1 MLRVKAAGSVRPP
14 ATRVLKQLALL
25 GLVAAGLLIA
35 GCGGDEKGTV
45 RAAGAPKPVTAG
57 LPKPLAANAKQAN
70 LILDGPGDLLQKK
83 LSPLRGYP
91 VVVNQWAS
99 WCEPCRFEF
108 PFFQAAATTH
118 RKDVAFL
125 GLDMQDT
132 KKGGKKFLEEI
143 PAPFPSI
150 FDPDA
155 AYITSL
161 GGGRASPT
169 TVFIKPD
176 GQVAF
181 VHPGAYASEAALEAD
196 IATYAKPKSKT

>member
-1 MLRVKAAGSVRPP
+1 MLR
-14 ATRVLKQLALL
+14 RVALL
-25 GLVAAGLLIA
+25 GLVVAGVAIA
-35 GCGGDEKGTV
+35 GCGGGDKGTV
-45 RAAGAPKPVTAG
+45 RASGGPKLETAG
-57 LPKPLAANAKQAN
+57 LPKPLARNIRQAN
-70 LILDGPGDLLQKK
+70 LIIDGPGDLLKKK
-83 LSPLRGYP
+83 LDQLRGYP

-108 PFFQAAATTH
+108 PFFQAAARMH
-118 RKDVAFL
+118 REDVAFL
-125 GLDMQDT
+125 GIDMQDT
-132 KKGGKKFLEEI
+132 KKGGKRFLEEI

-176 GQVAF
+176 GQIAS

-196 IATYAKPKSKT
+196 IASFAKPRAKTKS